1 MTEYLKRKSLI
12 QKKTELL
19 YLVTDVVL
27 PEAFDQDAPVRQK
40 DDALP
45 SSLNQSHFYSF
56 SSENNP
62 ISIIQISV
70 CNTEAAVCA
79 DTGATHSVAGEKL
92 YHLLRKKGL
101 HFKEKTIPMTLA
113 DSRTQTTEI
122 LTTSVDINI
131 QGKVIP
137 TELIVLKNA
146 RGNRTLLGIDF
157 LTAVGIVLDLQRKYW
172 YFTETPHRK
181 YNFVK
186 APLNINALLTV
197 DPEPHPCQLRENEV
211 KVHIPIDEHPNFN
224 FVGKLLGPKGN
235 SLQQLQ
241 KATQTRMDILGRGSM
256 RDKIMEEELWNQ
268 GNPKYAHLNEDLHV
282 EVSAYAAPSE
292 AYRRVSLAFVELQRF
307 FAISSR
313 TIHPSTRAT
322 TTRTNSSD
330 SRLLTRTS
338 SDP

>member
-1 MTEYLKRKSLI
+1 MTEYLKQESLI

-181 YNFVK
+181 YNFLK
-186 APLNINALLTV
+186 APLNINALLTI
-197 DPEPHPCQLRENEV
+197 DPEPHPCQLRKNE
-211 KVHIPIDEHPNFN
+211 
-224 FVGKLLGPKGN
+224 
-235 SLQQLQ
+235 
-241 KATQTRMDILGRGSM
+241 
-256 RDKIMEEELWNQ
+256 